1 VLARLQCLHHRPE
14 RSRTCKIILLIA
26 CHPIYF
32 HTTCAGAPRGVQL
45 TTGVS
50 ITLPIKLRD
59 SNALRMQG
67 LWSRA
72 VSKQTSCRCVGCLS
86 TTSNG
91 VTSRAANASR
101 KRLRIGNSVTALYG
115 SIFAAAAI
123 ADASVKDRR
132 RHDWDEKIA
141 AVKAEVSELVDEEQR
156 ILASLQSRRETRG
169 LDRLIQAGG
178 FGSGPRLSLGPQSTT
193 SVNRSIRAFHTQR
206 GRSNAVGA
214 RMVETQPAENA
225 EDEHGLDEED
235 ESEIF
240 LPQETLP
247 SWVLEDD
254 LRLKAIQ
261 KLALRQFAVRILLRP
276 AIAHRYSGISMNY
289 AADFETPQ
297 VNVAQLLEELNHI
310 RNRLNTLKTSRDAT
324 FTDVTSDY
332 AASQLGEMKRE
343 REALDAELTNDIQSY
358 MSQHMSLQE
367 LLLRI
372 SNNILSSRDPDRPT
386 AFRLMIMAFGQTR
399 QNDLVELLL
408 RTLLPNRFFLNPS
421 LVITIITFF
430 RKSKNLKD
438 FDLFLKMLGGE
449 GYSVNLG
456 SRGVYKHRK
465 VNGLDIIVP
474 PLNSSNPVIYA
485 ALIGAALRFDQ
496 PERADAWLQAAR
508 GGGFFDSWETLF
520 TYLRFYS
527 IRRDWEKGTNVLKRA
542 VTYLLSSTDHRLGSV
557 ERLLGRM
564 VGLCDSCD
572 RLDAS
577 DALVNAAVHSGFDPK
592 FLSRQL
598 DSAPFV
604 HVDPRRWTR
613 AAKQTPKENIDRPLW
628 QKCYDFGNTFGE
640 YLSQI
645 EVPAENTF
653 SRRNGRLADQH
664 ADNALATC
672 LGRGRASASSK
683 GQTSA
688 GDSSNDDIS
697 TLKDEV
703 AHLRELVYELRK
715 HHIFDDSS
723 KDSFSNTQTS
733 DEPLSPP
740 AETIIPL
747 TTPQHPDPSLNHSF
761 TRSSGKIRLAR
772 SK

>member
-1 VLARLQCLHHRPE
+1 
-14 RSRTCKIILLIA
+14 
-26 CHPIYF
+26 
-32 HTTCAGAPRGVQL
+32 
-45 TTGVS
+45 
-50 ITLPIKLRD
+50 
-59 SNALRMQG
+59 MQG

-72 VSKQTSCRCVGCLS
+72 VTKQSSCRCVGCLS
-86 TTSNG
+86 TTANG
-91 VTSRAANASR
+91 VTSRAATSSKR
-101 KRLRIGNSVTALYG
+101 RLRIGNSVTALYG
-115 SIFAAAAI
+115 SIFAGAAI

-141 AVKAEVSELVDEEQR
+141 AVKAEVSELVDEEER
-156 ILASLQSRRETRG
+156 ILASLQSRRETRE
-169 LDRLIQAGG
+169 LNRLTQARG
-178 FGSGPRLSLGPQSTT
+178 FGTVSRFPLGIQSPA
-193 SVNRSIRAFHTQR
+193 SFNRIRAFHTER
-206 GRSNAVGA
+206 TRLNAVGA
-214 RMVETQPAENA
+214 RTVENQPAE
-225 EDEHGLDEED
+225 EDEHTIDEQD

-261 KLALRQFAVRILLRP
+261 KLALRQFAIRILLRP
-276 AIAHRYSGISMNY
+276 AIAHRYSGVSMNY

-297 VNVAQLLEELNHI
+297 VNVSQLLEELNHL
-310 RNRLNTLKTSRDAT
+310 RHRMNTLKTNRHAT
-324 FTDVTSDY
+324 YSDITQDY
-332 AASQLGEMKRE
+332 AASQLGEMQRE
-343 REALDAELTNDIQSY
+343 RETLDTELTNDIHIY
-358 MSQHMSLQE
+358 TSQQMSLQE
-367 LLLRI
+367 LLMRI

-456 SRGVYKHRK
+456 SRGVYKHRT
-465 VNGLDIIVP
+465 VNGMDLIVP
-474 PLNSSNPVIYA
+474 SLNSSNPVIYA

-496 PERADAWLQAAR
+496 PDRADAWLQAAR

-527 IRRDWEKGTNVLKRA
+527 LRRDWDKGVNVLKRA
-542 VTYLLSSTDHRLGSV
+542 VTYLLSSTDHRLDSV

-577 DALVNAAVHSGFDPK
+577 DALVRAAVHSGFDPRL
-592 FLSRQL
+592 LSRQS
-598 DSAPFV
+598 DSGPFA
-604 HVDPRRWTR
+604 HADPKRWSK

-640 YLSQI
+640 YLSQV
-645 EVPAENTF
+645 EVPVEETF
-653 SRRNGRLADQH
+653 ARRNAKLADQH
-664 ADNALATC
+664 ADNALFTA
-672 LGRGRASASSK
+672 LGRGRTSASGQ
-683 GQTSA
+683 GQTPA
-688 GDSSNDDIS
+688 GNTVNEDIS
-697 TLKDEV
+697 TLKGEV
-703 AHLRELVYELRK
+703 AQLRELIYELRK
-715 HHIFDDSS
+715 HHISETSTKDSS
-723 KDSFSNTQTS
+723 RTS
-733 DEPLSPP
+733 TGEETLSPS
-740 AETIIPL
+740 AETAIPL
-747 TTPQHPDPSLNHSF
+747 KNPQPQTPSVSRNF
-761 TRSSGKIRLAR
+761 TRTSTRISLAR
-772 SK
+772 SQTSSSSPRKSTKRNRQREPSADQPAVESTGPLAESTAFAS

>member
-1 VLARLQCLHHRPE
+1 
-14 RSRTCKIILLIA
+14 
-26 CHPIYF
+26 
-32 HTTCAGAPRGVQL
+32 
-45 TTGVS
+45 
-50 ITLPIKLRD
+50 
-59 SNALRMQG
+59 MQG

-72 VSKQTSCRCVGCLS
+72 VSKQSSCRCVGCLS
-86 TTSNG
+86 TTANG
-91 VTSRAANASR
+91 VTSRAATSSKR
-101 KRLRIGNSVTALYG
+101 RLRIGNSVTALYG

-141 AVKAEVSELVDEEQR
+141 AVKAEVSELVDEEER

-169 LDRLIQAGG
+169 LNRLIQARG
-178 FGSGPRLSLGPQSTT
+178 FGTVARFPPGIQSPASL
-193 SVNRSIRAFHTQR
+193 NRIRAFHTER
-206 GRSNAVGA
+206 TRLNAIGA
-214 RMVETQPAENA
+214 QAVENQPAED
-225 EDEHGLDEED
+225 DEHTIDEQD

-261 KLALRQFAVRILLRP
+261 KLALRQFAIRILLRP
-276 AIAHRYSGISMNY
+276 AIAHRYSGVSMNY

-297 VNVAQLLEELNHI
+297 VNVAQLLEELNNLRH
-310 RNRLNTLKTSRDAT
+310 RMNTLKTNRHAAYSDIT
-324 FTDVTSDY
+324 QDY
-332 AASQLGEMKRE
+332 AASQLGEMQRE
-343 REALDAELTNDIQSY
+343 RETLDAELTNDIHIY
-358 MSQHMSLQE
+358 TSQQMSLQE

-456 SRGVYKHRK
+456 SRGVYKHRT
-465 VNGLDIIVP
+465 VNGMDLIVP
-474 PLNSSNPVIYA
+474 SLNSSNPVIYA

-496 PERADAWLQAAR
+496 PDRADAWLQAAR

-527 IRRDWEKGTNVLKRA
+527 LRRDWDKGVNVLKRA
-542 VTYLLSSTDHRLGSV
+542 VTYLLSSTDHRLDSV

-577 DALVNAAVHSGFDPK
+577 DALVRAAVRSGFDPRL
-592 FLSRQL
+592 LSRQS
-598 DSAPFV
+598 DSGPFV
-604 HVDPRRWTR
+604 HVDPKRWSK

-645 EVPAENTF
+645 EVPAEDTF
-653 SRRNGRLADQH
+653 ARRNAKLADQH
-664 ADNALATC
+664 ADNALFTA
-672 LGRGRASASSK
+672 LGRGRTPASGEGK
-683 GQTSA
+683 PPA
-688 GDSSNDDIS
+688 GNTVNEDIS
-697 TLKDEV
+697 TLKGEV
-703 AHLRELVYELRK
+703 AQLRELIYELRK
-715 HHIFDDSS
+715 HHISEPSSTKDSS
-723 KDSFSNTQTS
+723 QTS
-733 DEPLSPP
+733 TSEEPLTPSS
-740 AETIIPL
+740 ETITPL
-747 TTPQHPDPSLNHSF
+747 KNPQPATPPPTRNF
-761 TRSSGKIRLAR
+761 TRTTTRISLAR
-772 SK
+772 SQTSSSSPRKPSKRNRRRETSADQPSVESTAPVVEPALFAS

>member
-1 VLARLQCLHHRPE
+1 
-14 RSRTCKIILLIA
+14 
-26 CHPIYF
+26 
-32 HTTCAGAPRGVQL
+32 
-45 TTGVS
+45 
-50 ITLPIKLRD
+50 
-59 SNALRMQG
+59 MQG

-72 VSKQTSCRCVGCLS
+72 VSKQPSCRCVGCLS
-86 TTSNG
+86 TTTNG
-91 VTSRAANASR
+91 VTSQAASASKR
-101 KRLRIGNSVTALYG
+101 RLRIGNSVTALYG
-115 SIFAAAAI
+115 SIFAAAAL

-141 AVKAEVSELVDEEQR
+141 AVKAEVNELVDEEQR
-156 ILASLQSRRETRG
+156 ILASLQSRKETRG
-169 LDRLIQAGG
+169 LNRLIQARG
-178 FGSGPRLSLGPQSTT
+178 FASVLHLPLGPPPPNSF
-193 SVNRSIRAFHTQR
+193 NRSIRAFHTQR
-206 GRSNAVGA
+206 GRFNAVGA
-214 RMVETQPAENA
+214 RPVESQLA
-225 EDEHGLDEED
+225 EDEHGIDGED

-247 SWVLEDD
+247 SWVLDDD

-261 KLALRQFAVRILLRP
+261 KLALRQFAIRILLRP

-297 VNVAQLLEELNHI
+297 VNVSQLLEELNHI
-310 RNRLNTLKTSRDAT
+310 RNRMNTLKTDRNAVYS
-324 FTDVTSDY
+324 DVTQEY
-332 AASQLGEMKRE
+332 AASQLGDMKRE
-343 REALDAELTNDIQSY
+343 REALDAELTNDIHVY
-358 MSQHMSLQE
+358 TSQQMSLQE

-386 AFRLMIMAFGQTR
+386 AFRHMIIAFGQTR

-421 LVITIITFF
+421 LVISIITFF

-456 SRGVYKHRK
+456 SRGVYKHRT

-527 IRRDWEKGTNVLKRA
+527 LRRDWEKGANVLKRA
-542 VTYLLSSTDHRLGSV
+542 VTYLLSSTDHRLDSV

-577 DALVNAAVHSGFDPK
+577 DALVKAAVHSGFDPK
-592 FLSRQL
+592 LLSRQG

-604 HVDPRRWTR
+604 NGDQNRWSK
-613 AAKQTPKENIDRPLW
+613 AAKQTPRENIDRPLW

-645 EVPAENTF
+645 EMPAEHTF
-653 SRRNGRLADQH
+653 ARHNGRLADQH
-664 ADNALATC
+664 AENALSTA
-672 LGRGRASASSK
+672 LGRSGATASSRGQASAGNASK
-683 GQTSA
+683 
-688 GDSSNDDIS
+688 DDVA

-703 AHLRELVYELRK
+703 AQLRELVYELRK
-715 HHIFDDSS
+715 HHISAS
-723 KDSFSNTQTS
+723 TTKHHSPKLNTEETLPPSADKNTPFHTS
-733 DEPLSPP
+733 QSEN
-740 AETIIPL
+740 
-747 TTPQHPDPSLNHSF
+747 PSISHNF
-761 TRSSGKIRLAR
+761 TRTSTKIGLAR
-772 SK
+772 SQTSLSTPQISRKRGTRRKARTARTPLDSTTTVTGDPHYMPAEM

>member
-1 VLARLQCLHHRPE
+1 
-14 RSRTCKIILLIA
+14 
-26 CHPIYF
+26 
-32 HTTCAGAPRGVQL
+32 
-45 TTGVS
+45 
-50 ITLPIKLRD
+50 
-59 SNALRMQG
+59 MQN
-67 LWSRA
+67 LWSRT
-72 VSKQTSCRCVGCLS
+72 VSKQSSCRCVGCLS
-86 TTSNG
+86 TTANG
-91 VTSRAANASR
+91 VTSRAATASKR
-101 KRLRIGNSVTALYG
+101 RLRIGNSVTALYG

-156 ILASLQSRRETRG
+156 ILASLQSRREDRG
-169 LDRLIQAGG
+169 LNRLIQGTG
-178 FGSGPRLSLGPQSTT
+178 FGTVARFPPGFQSPT
-193 SVNRSIRAFHTQR
+193 SFNRIRAFHTER
-206 GRSNAVGA
+206 TRFNAVGA
-214 RMVETQPAENA
+214 RMVENQPAE
-225 EDEHGLDEED
+225 EDEHTIDEQD

-261 KLALRQFAVRILLRP
+261 KLALRQFAIRILLRP
-276 AIAHRYSGISMNY
+276 AIAHRYSGVSMNY

-297 VNVAQLLEELNHI
+297 VNVSQLLEELNHL
-310 RNRLNTLKTSRDAT
+310 RNRMNTLKTNRHAT
-324 FTDVTSDY
+324 YSDITQDY
-332 AASQLGEMKRE
+332 AASQLGEMQRE
-343 REALDAELTNDIQSY
+343 RETLDVELTNDIQAY
-358 MSQHMSLQE
+358 TSQQMSLQE
-367 LLLRI
+367 LLMRI

-421 LVITIITFF
+421 LVLTIITFF

-456 SRGVYKHRK
+456 SRGAYKHRT
-465 VNGLDIIVP
+465 VNGIDLIVP
-474 PLNSSNPVIYA
+474 SLNSSNPVIYA

-496 PERADAWLQAAR
+496 PDRADAWLQAAR

-527 IRRDWEKGTNVLKRA
+527 LRRDWDKGVNVLKRA
-542 VTYLLSSTDHRLGSV
+542 VTYLLSSTDHRVDSV

-577 DALVNAAVHSGFDPK
+577 DVLVRAAVHSGFDPRL
-592 FLSRQL
+592 LSRQS
-598 DSAPFV
+598 DSGPFV
-604 HVDPRRWTR
+604 HADPKRWSK
-613 AAKQTPKENIDRPLW
+613 AAKQTPKENIDRPVW

-645 EVPAENTF
+645 EVPTESAC
-653 SRRNGRLADQH
+653 NGKLADQH
-664 ADNALATC
+664 ADNALFTA
-672 LGRGRASASSK
+672 LGRGRTPGSGK
-683 GQTSA
+683 GQTP
-688 GDSSNDDIS
+688 GGNTVNEDIS
-697 TLKDEV
+697 TLKGEV
-703 AHLRELVYELRK
+703 AQLRELIYELRK
-715 HHIFDDSS
+715 HHISDPSTKDPHNPTTEQILPPSS
-723 KDSFSNTQTS
+723 ETTT
-733 DEPLSPP
+733 PLKNSQ
-740 AETIIPL
+740 PL
-747 TTPQHPDPSLNHSF
+747 TPQPSRNF
-761 TRSSGKIRLAR
+761 TRTSTRISLAR
-772 SK
+772 SMSSSSQRKPNKRNKRRETSADQSSMASTAPVAESAVFAS

>member
-1 VLARLQCLHHRPE
+1 M
-14 RSRTCKIILLIA
+14 IFFLLD
-26 CHPIYF
+26 
-32 HTTCAGAPRGVQL
+32 
-45 TTGVS
+45 
-50 ITLPIKLRD
+50 ITFWIKLLD
-59 SNALRMQG
+59 SDVLRMQG

-72 VSKQTSCRCVGCLS
+72 VSTQSSCRCVGCLS
-86 TTSNG
+86 TTANG
-91 VTSRAANASR
+91 VTSRAATAAR
-101 KRLRIGNSVTALYG
+101 QRRLRIGNSVTALYT
-115 SIFAAAAI
+115 SIFAAAAL

-156 ILASLQSRRETRG
+156 ILASLQSRREHRG
-169 LDRLIQAGG
+169 LDRLIQSRG
-178 FGSGPRLSLGPQSTT
+178 FSSVPRFPLGIHSPPGF
-193 SVNRSIRAFHTQR
+193 NRSIRAFHTDR
-206 GRSNAVGA
+206 GRHSAVGA
-214 RMVETQPAENA
+214 RLNESQTADN
-225 EDEHGLDEED
+225 EHEIDEED

-240 LPQETLP
+240 LLQETLP

-261 KLALRQFAVRILLRP
+261 KLALRQFAIRLLLRP

-297 VNVAQLLEELNHI
+297 VNVSQLLEELNHI
-310 RNRLNTLKTSRDAT
+310 RNRMNALKTQKDAV
-324 FTDVTSDY
+324 FSDVTKDY
-332 AASQLGEMKRE
+332 AASTLGEMQRE
-343 REALDAELTNDIQSY
+343 REALDAELTNDIRTY
-358 MSQHMSLQE
+358 TSQQMSLQE

-386 AFRLMIMAFGQTR
+386 AFRHMIMAFGQTR
-399 QNDLVELLL
+399 QNDLVEMLL
-408 RTLLPNRFFLNPS
+408 RTLLPNRFYLNPS
-421 LVITIITFF
+421 LVTTIVTFF

-456 SRGVYKHRK
+456 SRGVYKHRT

-508 GGGFFDSWETLF
+508 GRGFFDSWETLF

-527 IRRDWEKGTNVLKRA
+527 LRRDWEKGANVLKRA
-542 VTYLLSSTDHRLGSV
+542 VTYLVSSTDHRIESV
-557 ERLLGRM
+557 ERLLTRM

-577 DALVNAAVHSGFDPK
+577 DALVKAAVHSGFDPK
-592 FLSRQL
+592 LLSRQS

-604 HVDPRRWTR
+604 NPDANRWFK
-613 AAKQTPKENIDRPLW
+613 ASKKTPKENIDRPLW
-628 QKCYDFGNTFGE
+628 QKCYDFGNTFSE

-653 SRRNGRLADQH
+653 TRHNAKLADQH
-664 ADNALATC
+664 ADNAMSAA
-672 LGRGRASASSK
+672 LGHGRKPAGS
-683 GQTSA
+683 GQKPSGNA
-688 GDSSNDDIS
+688 SNDDIS
-697 TLKDEV
+697 NLKDEV

-715 HHIFDDSS
+715 HHLSASSTNDSHPPTHEEHLPPS
-723 KDSFSNTQTS
+723 TENPTSLNTSHPKSASANRTFTRTSTKISLGKSQTS
-733 DEPLSPP
+733 PSSPEIP
-740 AETIIPL
+740 RNRNARRRNGANQVSVDNAAPSAESAAFATHI
-747 TTPQHPDPSLNHSF
+747 
-761 TRSSGKIRLAR
+761 
-772 SK
+772 

>member
-1 VLARLQCLHHRPE
+1 
-14 RSRTCKIILLIA
+14 
-26 CHPIYF
+26 
-32 HTTCAGAPRGVQL
+32 
-45 TTGVS
+45 
-50 ITLPIKLRD
+50 
-59 SNALRMQG
+59 MQG

-72 VSKQTSCRCVGCLS
+72 VSKQSSCRCVGCLS
-86 TTSNG
+86 TTANG
-91 VTSRAANASR
+91 VTSRAATSSKR
-101 KRLRIGNSVTALYG
+101 RLRIGNSVTALYG

-141 AVKAEVSELVDEEQR
+141 AVKAEVSELVDEEER

-169 LDRLIQAGG
+169 LNRLIQARG
-178 FGSGPRLSLGPQSTT
+178 FGTVPRFPPGIQSPPIF
-193 SVNRSIRAFHTQR
+193 NRIRAFHTER
-206 GRSNAVGA
+206 TRLNAVGVQT
-214 RMVETQPAENA
+214 VENQSAEEN
-225 EDEHGLDEED
+225 EHTIDEQE

-240 LPQETLP
+240 IPQETLP

-261 KLALRQFAVRILLRP
+261 KLALRQFAIRILLRP
-276 AIAHRYSGISMNY
+276 AIAHRYSGVSMNY

-297 VNVAQLLEELNHI
+297 VNVAQLLEELNNL
-310 RNRLNTLKTSRDAT
+310 RYRMNTLKTNRDAT
-324 FTDVTSDY
+324 YSDITQDY
-332 AASQLGEMKRE
+332 AASQLGEMQRE
-343 REALDAELTNDIQSY
+343 RETLDAELTNDIHIY
-358 MSQHMSLQE
+358 TSQQMSLQE

-456 SRGVYKHRK
+456 SRGVYKHRT
-465 VNGLDIIVP
+465 VNVP
-474 PLNSSNPVIYA
+474 SLNSSNPVIYA

-496 PERADAWLQAAR
+496 PDRADAWLQAAR

-527 IRRDWEKGTNVLKRA
+527 LRRDWDKGVNVLKRA
-542 VTYLLSSTDHRLGSV
+542 VTYLLSSTDHRLDSV

-577 DALVNAAVHSGFDPK
+577 DALVRAAVHSGFDPRL
-592 FLSRQL
+592 LSRQS
-598 DSAPFV
+598 DSGPFV
-604 HVDPRRWTR
+604 HADPKRWSK

-640 YLSQI
+640 FLSQI
-645 EVPAENTF
+645 EVPAEDTF
-653 SRRNGRLADQH
+653 ARRNAKLADQH
-664 ADNALATC
+664 ADNALFTA
-672 LGRGRASASSK
+672 LGRGRTLASGQ
-683 GQTSA
+683 GQTPA
-688 GDSSNDDIS
+688 GNTVNEDIS
-697 TLKDEV
+697 TLKGEV
-703 AHLRELVYELRK
+703 AQLRELIYELRK
-715 HHIFDDSS
+715 HHISDPSTKDSS
-723 KDSFSNTQTS
+723 HTSIS
-733 DEPLSPP
+733 DETLPP
-740 AETIIPL
+740 SSETITPL
-747 TTPQHPDPSLNHSF
+747 KNPQPATSPSTRNF
-761 TRSSGKIRLAR
+761 TRTSTRISLAR
-772 SK
+772 SQTSSSSSPRKQSKRNRRRETSADQPSVESTAPVVEPALFAS

>member
-1 VLARLQCLHHRPE
+1 
-14 RSRTCKIILLIA
+14 
-26 CHPIYF
+26 
-32 HTTCAGAPRGVQL
+32 
-45 TTGVS
+45 
-50 ITLPIKLRD
+50 
-59 SNALRMQG
+59 MQG

-86 TTSNG
+86 TTANG

-156 ILASLQSRRETRG
+156 ILASLQSRREPRGG
-169 LDRLIQAGG
+169 LDRLIQAGW
-178 FGSGPRLSLGPQSTT
+178 FRSGPRPSLGSQSSTA
-193 SVNRSIRAFHTQR
+193 VHRSIRAFHTQR
-206 GRSNAVGA
+206 SRSNAVGA
-214 RMVETQPAENA
+214 RAVETQPEHDE
-225 EDEHGLDEED
+225 EDEHGFDEED

-276 AIAHRYSGISMNY
+276 AIAHRYSGVSMNY

-297 VNVAQLLEELNHI
+297 VDVAQLLEELNHI
-310 RNRLNTLKTSRDAT
+310 RNRMNTLKTNRHAT

-343 REALDAELTNDIQSY
+343 REALDAELTEDIQSY
-358 MSQHMSLQE
+358 LSQHMSLQE

-372 SNNILSSRDPDRPT
+372 SNNILSARDPDRPT

-527 IRRDWEKGTNVLKRA
+527 IRRDWEKGANVLKRA
-542 VTYLLSSTDHRLGSV
+542 VTYLLSSTDHHLGSV
-557 ERLLGRM
+557 ERLLGKM
-564 VGLCDSCD
+564 VGLCDSCN

-598 DSAPFV
+598 DAAPFV
-604 HVDPRRWTR
+604 HADPRRWVK

-645 EVPAENTF
+645 EVPEEKSF
-653 SRRNGRLADQH
+653 SRRNSKLAEQH

-672 LGRGRASASSK
+672 LGRRRASVSGRASS
-683 GQTSA
+683 
-688 GDSSNDDIS
+688 DDDIS
-697 TLKDEV
+697 TLKNEV

-715 HHIFDDSS
+715 HHVFNSS
-723 KDSFSNTQTS
+723 KDSFPNAQTTE
-733 DEPLSPP
+733 EPLPPP

-747 TTPQHPDPSLNHSF
+747 TTPRHPDPSLSHSF
-761 TRSSGKIRLAR
+761 TRSPSKIRLAR

>member
-1 VLARLQCLHHRPE
+1 
-14 RSRTCKIILLIA
+14 
-26 CHPIYF
+26 
-32 HTTCAGAPRGVQL
+32 
-45 TTGVS
+45 
-50 ITLPIKLRD
+50 
-59 SNALRMQG
+59 MQG

-72 VSKQTSCRCVGCLS
+72 VSKQSSCRCVGCLS
-86 TTSNG
+86 TTANG
-91 VTSRAANASR
+91 VTSRAATSSKR
-101 KRLRIGNSVTALYG
+101 RLRIGNSVTALYG

-169 LDRLIQAGG
+169 LNRLIQARG
-178 FGSGPRLSLGPQSTT
+178 FGTVPRFPPGIQSPANF
-193 SVNRSIRAFHTQR
+193 NRIRAFHTER
-206 GRSNAVGA
+206 TRLNAVGLQT
-214 RMVETQPAENA
+214 VENQPAEEN
-225 EDEHGLDEED
+225 EHTIDEQD

-261 KLALRQFAVRILLRP
+261 KLALRQFAIRILLRP
-276 AIAHRYSGISMNY
+276 AIAHRYSGVSMNY

-297 VNVAQLLEELNHI
+297 VNVAQLLEELNNLRH
-310 RNRLNTLKTSRDAT
+310 RMHTLKTNRNAT
-324 FTDVTSDY
+324 YSDITQDY
-332 AASQLGEMKRE
+332 AASQLGEMQRE
-343 REALDAELTNDIQSY
+343 RETLDAELTNDIHIY
-358 MSQHMSLQE
+358 TSQQMSLQE

-456 SRGVYKHRK
+456 SRGVYKHRT
-465 VNGLDIIVP
+465 VNGMDLIVP
-474 PLNSSNPVIYA
+474 SLNSSNPVIYA

-496 PERADAWLQAAR
+496 PDRADAWLQAAR

-527 IRRDWEKGTNVLKRA
+527 LRRDWDKGVNVLKRA
-542 VTYLLSSTDHRLGSV
+542 VTYLLSSTDHRLDSV

-577 DALVNAAVHSGFDPK
+577 DALSDAG
-592 FLSRQL
+592 
-598 DSAPFV
+598 PFV
-604 HVDPRRWTR
+604 HADPKRWSK

-645 EVPAENTF
+645 EVPEEDTF
-653 SRRNGRLADQH
+653 ARRNAKLADQH
-664 ADNALATC
+664 ADNALFTAI
-672 LGRGRASASSK
+672 GRGRTPAFGQ
-683 GQTSA
+683 GQTPA
-688 GDSSNDDIS
+688 GNTVNEDIS
-697 TLKDEV
+697 TLKGEV
-703 AHLRELVYELRK
+703 AQLRELIYELRK
-715 HHIFDDSS
+715 HHISDPSTKDASHTSTSEETLPPSS
-723 KDSFSNTQTS
+723 
-733 DEPLSPP
+733 
-740 AETIIPL
+740 ETITPL
-747 TTPQHPDPSLNHSF
+747 KNPQPATPPSTRNF
-761 TRSSGKIRLAR
+761 TRTSTRISLAR
-772 SK
+772 SQTSSSSPRKPSKRSRRRETSADQPSVESTAHVVEPALFAS

>member
-1 VLARLQCLHHRPE
+1 
-14 RSRTCKIILLIA
+14 
-26 CHPIYF
+26 
-32 HTTCAGAPRGVQL
+32 
-45 TTGVS
+45 
-50 ITLPIKLRD
+50 
-59 SNALRMQG
+59 MQG

-72 VSKQTSCRCVGCLS
+72 VSKQSSCRCVGCLS
-86 TTSNG
+86 TTANG
-91 VTSRAANASR
+91 VTSRAATSSKR
-101 KRLRIGNSVTALYG
+101 RLRIGNSVTALYG

-141 AVKAEVSELVDEEQR
+141 AVKAEVSELVDEEER

-169 LDRLIQAGG
+169 LNRLIQARG
-178 FGSGPRLSLGPQSTT
+178 FGTVARFPPGIQSPASL
-193 SVNRSIRAFHTQR
+193 NRMRAFHTER
-206 GRSNAVGA
+206 TRLNAIGA
-214 RMVETQPAENA
+214 QAVENQPAED
-225 EDEHGLDEED
+225 DEHTIDEQD

-261 KLALRQFAVRILLRP
+261 KLALRQFAIRILLRP
-276 AIAHRYSGISMNY
+276 AIAHRYSGVSMNY

-297 VNVAQLLEELNHI
+297 VNVAQLLEELNNLRH
-310 RNRLNTLKTSRDAT
+310 RMNTLKTNRHAAYSDIT
-324 FTDVTSDY
+324 QDY
-332 AASQLGEMKRE
+332 AASQLGEMQRE
-343 REALDAELTNDIQSY
+343 RETLDAELTNDIHIY
-358 MSQHMSLQE
+358 TSQQMSLQE

-456 SRGVYKHRK
+456 SRGVYKHRT
-465 VNGLDIIVP
+465 VNGMDLIVP
-474 PLNSSNPVIYA
+474 SLNSSNPVIYA

-496 PERADAWLQAAR
+496 PDRADAWLQAAR

-527 IRRDWEKGTNVLKRA
+527 LRRDWDKGANVLKRA
-542 VTYLLSSTDHRLGSV
+542 VTYLLSSTDHRLDSV

-577 DALVNAAVHSGFDPK
+577 DALVRAAVHSGFDPRL
-592 FLSRQL
+592 LSRQS
-598 DSAPFV
+598 DSGPFV
-604 HVDPRRWTR
+604 HADPKRWSK

-645 EVPAENTF
+645 EVPAEDTF
-653 SRRNGRLADQH
+653 ARRNAKLADQH
-664 ADNALATC
+664 ADNALFTA
-672 LGRGRASASSK
+672 LGRGRTPASGEGK
-683 GQTSA
+683 PPA
-688 GDSSNDDIS
+688 GNTVNEDIS
-697 TLKDEV
+697 TLKGEV
-703 AHLRELVYELRK
+703 AQLRELIYELRK
-715 HHIFDDSS
+715 HHISEPSSTKDSS
-723 KDSFSNTQTS
+723 HTS
-733 DEPLSPP
+733 TSEETLNPSS
-740 AETIIPL
+740 ETITPL
-747 TTPQHPDPSLNHSF
+747 KNPQPATPPPTRNF
-761 TRSSGKIRLAR
+761 TRTSTRISLAR
-772 SK
+772 SQTSSSSPRKPSKRNRRRETSADQPSVESTAPVVEPALFAS

>member
-1 VLARLQCLHHRPE
+1 
-14 RSRTCKIILLIA
+14 
-26 CHPIYF
+26 
-32 HTTCAGAPRGVQL
+32 
-45 TTGVS
+45 
-50 ITLPIKLRD
+50 
-59 SNALRMQG
+59 MQG

-72 VSKQTSCRCVGCLS
+72 VSKQSSCRCVGCLS
-86 TTSNG
+86 TTANG
-91 VTSRAANASR
+91 VTSRAATSSKR
-101 KRLRIGNSVTALYG
+101 RLRIGNSVTALYG

-141 AVKAEVSELVDEEQR
+141 AVKAEVSELVDEEER
-156 ILASLQSRRETRG
+156 ILASLQSRREIRG
-169 LDRLIQAGG
+169 LNRLIQARG
-178 FGSGPRLSLGPQSTT
+178 FGTVPRFPPGIQSPG
-193 SVNRSIRAFHTQR
+193 SFNRIRAFHTER
-206 GRSNAVGA
+206 TRLNAVG
-214 RMVETQPAENA
+214 VQTLENQPAEEN
-225 EDEHGLDEED
+225 EHTIDEQD

-261 KLALRQFAVRILLRP
+261 KLALRQFAIRILLRP
-276 AIAHRYSGISMNY
+276 AIAHRYSG
-289 AADFETPQ
+289 
-297 VNVAQLLEELNHI
+297 VNVAQLLEELNNLRH
-310 RNRLNTLKTSRDAT
+310 RMNTLKTNRHAT
-324 FTDVTSDY
+324 YSDITQEY
-332 AASQLGEMKRE
+332 AASQLGEMQRE
-343 REALDAELTNDIQSY
+343 REALDAELTNDIHIY
-358 MSQHMSLQE
+358 TSQQMSLQE

-372 SNNILSSRDPDRPT
+372 SNNILSARDPDRPT

-456 SRGVYKHRK
+456 SRGVYKHRT
-465 VNGLDIIVP
+465 VNGMDLIVP
-474 PLNSSNPVIYA
+474 SLNSSNPVIYA

-496 PERADAWLQAAR
+496 PDRADAWLQAAR

-527 IRRDWEKGTNVLKRA
+527 LRRDWDKGVNVLKRA
-542 VTYLLSSTDHRLGSV
+542 VTYLLSSTDHRLDSV

-577 DALVNAAVHSGFDPK
+577 DALVRAAVHSGFDPRL
-592 FLSRQL
+592 LSRQS
-598 DSAPFV
+598 DSGPFV
-604 HVDPRRWTR
+604 HADPKRWSK

-645 EVPAENTF
+645 EVPVEDTF
-653 SRRNGRLADQH
+653 ARRNAKLADQH
-664 ADNALATC
+664 ADNALFTA
-672 LGRGRASASSK
+672 LGRGRTPASGQ
-683 GQTSA
+683 GQTPA
-688 GDSSNDDIS
+688 GNTVNEDIS
-697 TLKDEV
+697 TLKGEV
-703 AHLRELVYELRK
+703 AQLRELIYELRK
-715 HHIFDDSS
+715 HHISDPSTKDSS
-723 KDSFSNTQTS
+723 ITS
-733 DEPLSPP
+733 TSEETLSPSS
-740 AETIIPL
+740 ETITPL
-747 TTPQHPDPSLNHSF
+747 KNPQPATPPSTRNF
-761 TRSSGKIRLAR
+761 TRTSTRISLAR
-772 SK
+772 SQTSSSSPRKPSKRNRRRETSADQPSVESTAPVVEPALFAS

>member
-1 VLARLQCLHHRPE
+1 
-14 RSRTCKIILLIA
+14 
-26 CHPIYF
+26 
-32 HTTCAGAPRGVQL
+32 
-45 TTGVS
+45 
-50 ITLPIKLRD
+50 
-59 SNALRMQG
+59 MQN
-67 LWSRA
+67 LWSRT
-72 VSKQTSCRCVGCLS
+72 VSKQSSCRCVGCLS
-86 TTSNG
+86 TTANG
-91 VTSRAANASR
+91 VTSRAATASKR
-101 KRLRIGNSVTALYG
+101 RLRIGNSVTALYG

-156 ILASLQSRRETRG
+156 ILASLQSRREERG
-169 LDRLIQAGG
+169 LNRLIQGRG
-178 FGSGPRLSLGPQSTT
+178 FGTIARFPPGIQSPT
-193 SVNRSIRAFHTQR
+193 SFNRIRAFHTER
-206 GRSNAVGA
+206 TRFNAVGA
-214 RMVETQPAENA
+214 RMVENQPAE
-225 EDEHGLDEED
+225 EDEHTIDEQD

-261 KLALRQFAVRILLRP
+261 KLALRQFAIRILLRP
-276 AIAHRYSGISMNY
+276 AIAHRYSGVSMNY

-297 VNVAQLLEELNHI
+297 VNVSQLLEELNHL
-310 RNRLNTLKTSRDAT
+310 RNRMNTLKTNRHAT
-324 FTDVTSDY
+324 YSDITQDY
-332 AASQLGEMKRE
+332 AASQLGEMQRE
-343 REALDAELTNDIQSY
+343 RETLDAELTNDIQAY
-358 MSQHMSLQE
+358 TSQQMSLQE
-367 LLLRI
+367 LLMRV

-456 SRGVYKHRK
+456 SRGAYKHRT
-465 VNGLDIIVP
+465 VNGIDLIVP
-474 PLNSSNPVIYA
+474 SLNSSNPVIYA

-496 PERADAWLQAAR
+496 PDRADAWLQAAR

-527 IRRDWEKGTNVLKRA
+527 LRRDWDKGVNVLKRA
-542 VTYLLSSTDHRLGSV
+542 VTYLLSSTDHRVDSV

-577 DALVNAAVHSGFDPK
+577 DVLVRAAVHSGFDPRL
-592 FLSRQL
+592 LSRQS
-598 DSAPFV
+598 DSGPFV
-604 HVDPRRWTR
+604 HADPKRWSK

-645 EVPAENTF
+645 EVPADSTC
-653 SRRNGRLADQH
+653 NGKLSDQH
-664 ADNALATC
+664 ADNALFTA
-672 LGRGRASASSK
+672 LGRGRAPGSGK
-683 GQTSA
+683 GQTAA
-688 GDSSNDDIS
+688 GNTVNEDIS
-697 TLKDEV
+697 TLKGEV
-703 AHLRELVYELRK
+703 AQLRELIYELRK
-715 HHIFDDSS
+715 HHISDPST
-723 KDSFSNTQTS
+723 KDPHNPLTEQT
-733 DEPLSPP
+733 LSPP
-740 AETIIPL
+740 SETITPLKNSQPL
-747 TTPQHPDPSLNHSF
+747 TPQPSRNF
-761 TRSSGKIRLAR
+761 TRTSTRISLAR
-772 SK
+772 SMSSSSQRKPNKRNKRRETSADQSSMASTAPVAESAVFAS

>member
-1 VLARLQCLHHRPE
+1 
-14 RSRTCKIILLIA
+14 
-26 CHPIYF
+26 
-32 HTTCAGAPRGVQL
+32 
-45 TTGVS
+45 
-50 ITLPIKLRD
+50 
-59 SNALRMQG
+59 MQV

-72 VSKQTSCRCVGCLS
+72 VSKQSSCRCVGCLS
-86 TTSNG
+86 TTANG
-91 VTSRAANASR
+91 VTSRAANSSKR
-101 KRLRIGNSVTALYG
+101 RLRIGNSVTALYG

-141 AVKAEVSELVDEEQR
+141 AVKAEVSELVDEEER

-169 LDRLIQAGG
+169 INRPRQERG
-178 FGSGPRLSLGPQSTT
+178 FGTVGRLPLGIQSPA
-193 SVNRSIRAFHTQR
+193 SFNRIRAFHTQR
-206 GRSNAVGA
+206 TRLNVVGA
-214 RMVETQPAENA
+214 RTVENQPAEEN
-225 EDEHGLDEED
+225 EHKIDEED

-261 KLALRQFAVRILLRP
+261 KLALRQFAIRILLRP
-276 AIAHRYSGISMNY
+276 AIAHRYSGVSMNY

-297 VNVAQLLEELNHI
+297 VNVSQLLEELNHI
-310 RNRLNTLKTSRDAT
+310 RYRMNTLKTNRNAT
-324 FTDVTSDY
+324 YSDITQDY
-332 AASQLGEMKRE
+332 AASQWGEMQRE
-343 REALDAELTNDIQSY
+343 RETLDAELTNDIHIY
-358 MSQHMSLQE
+358 TSQQMSLQE
-367 LLLRI
+367 LLMRI

-456 SRGVYKHRK
+456 SRGVYKHRT
-465 VNGLDIIVP
+465 VNGIDLIVP
-474 PLNSSNPVIYA
+474 SLNSSNPVIYA

-496 PERADAWLQAAR
+496 PDRADAWLQAAR

-527 IRRDWEKGTNVLKRA
+527 LRRDWDKGANVLKRA
-542 VTYLLSSTDHRLGSV
+542 VTYLLSSTDHRLDSV

-577 DALVNAAVHSGFDPK
+577 DALVRAAVHSGFDPR
-592 FLSRQL
+592 LLLRQS
-598 DSAPFV
+598 DSGPFV
-604 HVDPRRWTR
+604 HADTKRWSN

-645 EVPAENTF
+645 EVPPEETF
-653 SRRNGRLADQH
+653 ARRNAKLADQH
-664 ADNALATC
+664 ANNALFTA
-672 LGRGRASASSK
+672 LGRGRTPAIGEGK
-683 GQTSA
+683 IPA
-688 GDSSNDDIS
+688 GNTVNEDIS
-697 TLKDEV
+697 TLKGEV
-703 AHLRELVYELRK
+703 AQLRELIYELRK
-715 HHIFDDSS
+715 HHISDSS
-723 KDSFSNTQTS
+723 MGNSSRTS
-733 DEPLSPP
+733 TTEEPLPPP
-740 AETIIPL
+740 AEHIIPL
-747 TTPQHPDPSLNHSF
+747 KNPQPQNPPVSRNF
-761 TRSSGKIRLAR
+761 TRTSTRISLAR
-772 SK
+772 SQTSSSSPRKSAKRNRRREPNANEPSVESTAPIVEPALFAS

>member
-1 VLARLQCLHHRPE
+1 
-14 RSRTCKIILLIA
+14 
-26 CHPIYF
+26 
-32 HTTCAGAPRGVQL
+32 
-45 TTGVS
+45 
-50 ITLPIKLRD
+50 
-59 SNALRMQG
+59 MQG

-72 VSKQTSCRCVGCLS
+72 VSKQSSCRCVGCLS
-86 TTSNG
+86 TTANG
-91 VTSRAANASR
+91 VTSRAATASSKR
-101 KRLRIGNSVTALYG
+101 RLRIGNSVTALYG
-115 SIFAAAAI
+115 SIFAAAAL

-178 FGSGPRLSLGPQSTT
+178 FGSIPRFPLGSPSSTNF
-193 SVNRSIRAFHTQR
+193 NRSIRAFHTER
-206 GRSNAVGA
+206 GRFNAAGA
-214 RMVETQPAENA
+214 RSVEIQSV
-225 EDEHGLDEED
+225 EDEHGIDEGD

-261 KLALRQFAVRILLRP
+261 KLALRQFAIRILLRP

-289 AADFETPQ
+289 AADFEAPQ
-297 VNVAQLLEELNHI
+297 VNVSQLLEELNHI
-310 RNRLNTLKTSRDAT
+310 RNRMIALKTNRDAVYS
-324 FTDVTSDY
+324 DVTQEY

-343 REALDAELTNDIQSY
+343 REALDAELTNDIQVY
-358 MSQHMSLQE
+358 TSQEMSLQE

-527 IRRDWEKGTNVLKRA
+527 LRRDWEKGANVLKRA
-542 VTYLLSSTDHRLGSV
+542 VTYLLSSTDHRLDSV

-572 RLDAS
+572 QLDAS
-577 DALVNAAVHSGFDPK
+577 DALVKAAVHSGFDPK
-592 FLSRQL
+592 LLSRQS

-604 HVDPRRWTR
+604 HTDPNRWSK
-613 AAKQTPKENIDRPLW
+613 AAKHTPKENIDRPLW

-640 YLSQI
+640 YLSEI

-653 SRRNGRLADQH
+653 SRHNARLADQH
-664 ADNALATC
+664 ADNALSTA
-672 LGRGRASASSK
+672 LGRGRTSTTRKAQASA
-683 GQTSA
+683 A
-688 GDSSNDDIS
+688 NASNDDIA

-715 HHIFDDSS
+715 HHLSDSS
-723 KDSFSNTQTS
+723 KDSSDKSISEELLPPSTQN
-733 DEPLSPP
+733 
-740 AETIIPL
+740 
-747 TTPQHPDPSLNHSF
+747 TTPLNTSQPQNPSISHSF
-761 TRSSGKIRLAR
+761 TRTSTKIGLAKPQTPLSTQQIPR
-772 SK
+772 KRNTRRKTRANKTSMDSTAPIAESPHFLPAEM

>member
-1 VLARLQCLHHRPE
+1 
-14 RSRTCKIILLIA
+14 
-26 CHPIYF
+26 
-32 HTTCAGAPRGVQL
+32 
-45 TTGVS
+45 
-50 ITLPIKLRD
+50 
-59 SNALRMQG
+59 MQG

-72 VSKQTSCRCVGCLS
+72 VSKQSSCRCVGCLS
-86 TTSNG
+86 TTANG
-91 VTSRAANASR
+91 VTSRAATSSKR
-101 KRLRIGNSVTALYG
+101 RLRIGNSVTALYG

-141 AVKAEVSELVDEEQR
+141 AVKAEVSELVDEEER

-169 LDRLIQAGG
+169 LNRLIQARG
-178 FGSGPRLSLGPQSTT
+178 FGTVPRFPPGIQSPP
-193 SVNRSIRAFHTQR
+193 SFNRIRAFHTER
-206 GRSNAVGA
+206 TRLNAVGVQT
-214 RMVETQPAENA
+214 VENQSAEEN
-225 EDEHGLDEED
+225 EHTIDEQE

-240 LPQETLP
+240 IPQETLP

-261 KLALRQFAVRILLRP
+261 KLALRQFAIRILLRP
-276 AIAHRYSGISMNY
+276 AIAHRYSGVSMNY

-297 VNVAQLLEELNHI
+297 VNVAQLLEELNNL
-310 RNRLNTLKTSRDAT
+310 RYRMNTLKTNRDAT
-324 FTDVTSDY
+324 YSDITQDY
-332 AASQLGEMKRE
+332 AASQLGEMQRE
-343 REALDAELTNDIQSY
+343 RETLDAELTNDIHIY
-358 MSQHMSLQE
+358 TSQQMSLQE

-456 SRGVYKHRK
+456 SRGVYKHRT
-465 VNGLDIIVP
+465 VNGMDLIVP
-474 PLNSSNPVIYA
+474 SLNSSNPVIYA

-496 PERADAWLQAAR
+496 PDRADAWLQAAR

-527 IRRDWEKGTNVLKRA
+527 LRRDWDKGVNVLKRA
-542 VTYLLSSTDHRLGSV
+542 VTYLLSSTDHRLDSV

-577 DALVNAAVHSGFDPK
+577 DALVRAAVHSGFDPRL
-592 FLSRQL
+592 LSRQS
-598 DSAPFV
+598 DSGPFV
-604 HVDPRRWTR
+604 HADPKRWSK

-640 YLSQI
+640 FLSQI
-645 EVPAENTF
+645 EVPAEDTF
-653 SRRNGRLADQH
+653 ARRNAKLADQH
-664 ADNALATC
+664 ADNALFTA
-672 LGRGRASASSK
+672 LGRGRTLASGQ
-683 GQTSA
+683 GQTPA
-688 GDSSNDDIS
+688 GNTVNEDIS
-697 TLKDEV
+697 TLKGEV
-703 AHLRELVYELRK
+703 AQLRELIYELRK
-715 HHIFDDSS
+715 HHISDPSTKDSS
-723 KDSFSNTQTS
+723 HTSIS
-733 DEPLSPP
+733 DETLPP
-740 AETIIPL
+740 SSETITPL
-747 TTPQHPDPSLNHSF
+747 KNPQPATSPSTRNF
-761 TRSSGKIRLAR
+761 TRTSTRISLAR
-772 SK
+772 SQTSSSSSPRKQSKRNRRRETSADQPSVESTAPVVEPALFAS

>member
-1 VLARLQCLHHRPE
+1 
-14 RSRTCKIILLIA
+14 
-26 CHPIYF
+26 
-32 HTTCAGAPRGVQL
+32 
-45 TTGVS
+45 
-50 ITLPIKLRD
+50 
-59 SNALRMQG
+59 MQG

-72 VSKQTSCRCVGCLS
+72 VSKQSSCRCVGCLS
-86 TTSNG
+86 TTANG
-91 VTSRAANASR
+91 VTSRAATSSKR
-101 KRLRIGNSVTALYG
+101 RLRIGNSVTALYG

-141 AVKAEVSELVDEEQR
+141 AVKAEVSELVDEEER

-169 LDRLIQAGG
+169 LNHLIQARG
-178 FGSGPRLSLGPQSTT
+178 FGTVPRFPPGIQSPP
-193 SVNRSIRAFHTQR
+193 SFNRIRAFHTER
-206 GRSNAVGA
+206 TRLNAVGVQT
-214 RMVETQPAENA
+214 VENQSAEEN
-225 EDEHGLDEED
+225 EHTIDEQE

-240 LPQETLP
+240 IPQETLP

-261 KLALRQFAVRILLRP
+261 KLALRQFAIRILLRP
-276 AIAHRYSGISMNY
+276 AIAHRYSGVSMNY

-297 VNVAQLLEELNHI
+297 VNVAQLLEELNNL
-310 RNRLNTLKTSRDAT
+310 RYRMNTLKTNRDAT
-324 FTDVTSDY
+324 YSDITQDY
-332 AASQLGEMKRE
+332 AASQLGEMQRE
-343 REALDAELTNDIQSY
+343 RETLDAELTNDIHIY
-358 MSQHMSLQE
+358 TSQQMSLQE

-456 SRGVYKHRK
+456 SRGVYKHRT
-465 VNGLDIIVP
+465 VNGMDLIVP
-474 PLNSSNPVIYA
+474 SLNSSNPVIYA

-496 PERADAWLQAAR
+496 PDRADAWLQAAR

-527 IRRDWEKGTNVLKRA
+527 LRRDWDKGVNVLKRA
-542 VTYLLSSTDHRLGSV
+542 VTYLLSSTDHRLDSV

-577 DALVNAAVHSGFDPK
+577 DALVRAAVHSGFDPRL
-592 FLSRQL
+592 LSRQS
-598 DSAPFV
+598 DSGPFV
-604 HVDPRRWTR
+604 HADPKRWSK

-640 YLSQI
+640 FLSQI
-645 EVPAENTF
+645 EVPAEDTF
-653 SRRNGRLADQH
+653 ARRNAKLADQH
-664 ADNALATC
+664 ADNALFTA
-672 LGRGRASASSK
+672 LGRGRTLASGQ
-683 GQTSA
+683 GQTPA
-688 GDSSNDDIS
+688 GNTVNEDIS
-697 TLKDEV
+697 TLKGEV
-703 AHLRELVYELRK
+703 AQLRELIYELRK
-715 HHIFDDSS
+715 HHISDPSTKDSS
-723 KDSFSNTQTS
+723 HTSIS
-733 DEPLSPP
+733 DETLPP
-740 AETIIPL
+740 SSETITPL
-747 TTPQHPDPSLNHSF
+747 KNPQPATSPSTRNF
-761 TRSSGKIRLAR
+761 TRTSTRISLAR
-772 SK
+772 SQTSSSSSPRKQSKRNRRRETSADQPSVESTAPVVEPALFAS

>member
-1 VLARLQCLHHRPE
+1 MH
-14 RSRTCKIILLIA
+14 
-26 CHPIYF
+26 
-32 HTTCAGAPRGVQL
+32 
-45 TTGVS
+45 
-50 ITLPIKLRD
+50 D
-59 SNALRMQG
+59 SNDLRMQG

-72 VSKQTSCRCVGCLS
+72 VSKQSSCRCVGCLS
-86 TTSNG
+86 TTANG
-91 VTSRAANASR
+91 VSSRAATASSKR
-101 KRLRIGNSVTALYG
+101 RLRIGNSVTAFYG
-115 SIFAAAAI
+115 SIFAAAAL

-156 ILASLQSRRETRG
+156 ILASLQSRREARS
-169 LDRLIQAGG
+169 LDRLMKAGG
-178 FGSGPRLSLGPQSTT
+178 LGSISRLPLGSLPSNGL
-193 SVNRSIRAFHTQR
+193 NRSIRAFHTQR
-206 GRSNAVGA
+206 GRFNAVGA
-214 RMVETQPAENA
+214 RSAESGFV
-225 EDEHGLDEED
+225 EDEHATDEVE

-247 SWVLEDD
+247 HWVLEDD

-261 KLALRQFAVRILLRP
+261 KLALRQFAIRILLRP

-289 AADFETPQ
+289 AADFESPQ
-297 VNVAQLLEELNHI
+297 VDVSQLLEELNHI
-310 RNRLNTLKTSRDAT
+310 RNRMIALKTNPDAV
-324 FTDVTSDY
+324 FSDVTQDY

-343 REALDAELTNDIQSY
+343 REALDAELTNDIHIY
-358 MSQHMSLQE
+358 TSQQMSLQE

-527 IRRDWEKGTNVLKRA
+527 LRRDWQKGANVLKRA
-542 VTYLLSSTDHRLGSV
+542 VTYLLSSTDHRLDSV

-577 DALVNAAVHSGFDPK
+577 DALVEAAVHSGFDPTL
-592 FLSRQL
+592 LSRQS

-604 HVDPRRWTR
+604 HADPSRWSK
-613 AAKQTPKENIDRPLW
+613 AAKGTPKENIDRPLW

-645 EVPAENTF
+645 EVSAENSF
-653 SRRNGRLADQH
+653 ARHNSRLADQH
-664 ADNALATC
+664 ADNALWTA
-672 LGRGRASASSK
+672 LGRGRGPGSSK
-683 GQTSA
+683 GQTSPVN
-688 GDSSNDDIS
+688 SSNDDIS
-697 TLKDEV
+697 MLKDEV
-703 AHLRELVYELRK
+703 AQLRELVYELRR
-715 HHIFDDSS
+715 HHISDNSAQEPSDKLNSQETSS
-723 KDSFSNTQTS
+723 PSAENT
-733 DEPLSPP
+733 
-740 AETIIPL
+740 IPL
-747 TTPQHPDPSLNHSF
+747 NTSQSSNPSISHSF
-761 TRSSGKIRLAR
+761 TRTSTKISLAKSQTPLSDSQVPR
-772 SK
+772 KRNTRRKARANRTAMDTTAPVTDSPHYLPAEM